1 MLKSNKNTLSKL
13 PTLFFGFALCSLGIT
28 MMYKVR
34 DLGLGPWDV
43 LHTGIMNYLP
53 LTFGQVSQLMG
64 FVIILFSLFLGVAPG
79 IGTVLNMIFI
89 GIFID
94 FFNSIPLL
102 FTPQTYIGKLLMLIL
117 GVWVLSIGIYF
128 YLKCGLGA
136 GPRDGLML
144 GLMKKTNLP
153 VGKIKTFMEISVVII
168 GALLGGK
175 VGIGTI
181 IVALM
186 LGYSLQVV
194 FTLGKYQGNNIVHR
208 TLKDE
213 FLSLK
218 NRNKGKINS
227 NNFSV

>member
-1 MLKSNKNTLSKL
+1 MLKSFKGNTLYKL
-13 PTLFFGFALCSLGIT
+13 PTLFFGFILCSLGIT
-28 MMYKVR
+28 MMYKGR

-53 LTFGQVSQLMG
+53 LTFGQVSQMTG
-64 FVIILFSLFLGVAPG
+64 FIIILISSLLGVAPG

-94 FFNSIPLL
+94 FFDNSPLL
-102 FTPQTYIGKLLMLIL
+102 FTPQTFVGKLIMLIL
-117 GVWVLSIGIYF
+117 GVWILSIGIYF

-144 GLMKKTNLP
+144 GLVKKTNLS
-153 VGKIKTFMEISVVII
+153 VGRIKTFMEISVLIL
-168 GALLGGK
+168 GALLGGQ

-181 IVALM
+181 IVALT
-186 LGYSLQVV
+186 LGYSLQIV
-194 FTLGKYQGNNIVHR
+194 FTIGKYNSRDIIHR

-213 FLSLK
+213 FLSLS
-218 NRNKGKINS
+218 KIFNQKERS
-227 NNFSV
+227 LL